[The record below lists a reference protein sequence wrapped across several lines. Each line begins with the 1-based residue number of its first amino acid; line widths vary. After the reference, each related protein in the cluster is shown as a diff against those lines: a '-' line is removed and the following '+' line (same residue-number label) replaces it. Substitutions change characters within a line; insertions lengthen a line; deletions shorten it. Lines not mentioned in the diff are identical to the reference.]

1 MVINDHPQIRMQKP
15 FVFAVVRH
23 PYERLVSSYLD
34 FGQTHVMMSSILM
47 IIIVVMIFTWTLR
60 VKCSSLQV
68 KNLSSCLS
76 NIGPLYH
83 PRITPDPTYHILM
96 GWLWC
101 QLSSGDVNDTHK
113 DKYIH
118 RWSFQNWHQPR
129 AINNITIGRNDNS
142 TFICQTTNE
151 CSDINKIF
159 DQTGKERASPKQP
172 AR

>member
-83 PRITPDPTYHILM
+83 PRITPDPIYHILM

-101 QLSSGDVNDTHK
+101 QLSSGDVNDAHK
-113 DKYIH
+113 DKYKDKYADKDKYKVLQRPNVCCIFFLK
-118 RWSFQNWHQPR
+118 SKGFK
-129 AINNITIGRNDNS
+129 D
-142 TFICQTTNE
+142 FKYDMDM
-151 CSDINKIF
+151 DI
-159 DQTGKERASPKQP
+159 
-172 AR
+172 